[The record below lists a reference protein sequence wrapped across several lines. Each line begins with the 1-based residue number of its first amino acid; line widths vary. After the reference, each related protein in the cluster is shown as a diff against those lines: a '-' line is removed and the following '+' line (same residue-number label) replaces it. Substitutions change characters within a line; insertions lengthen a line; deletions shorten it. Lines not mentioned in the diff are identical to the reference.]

1 MRKEIVEFAKTIRAE
16 TSLDELSSVCKNTE
30 ELCYVLDSL
39 KRASFEKKETVLP
52 LRLRV
57 QAKKAFHGVAVDKI
71 TTKDV
76 QIKLSV
82 GYHTAVVI
90 KDWLQRDK
98 L

>member
-1 MRKEIVEFAKTIRAE
+1 MRKEIVEFVKNMRAE

-52 LRLRV
+52 FRLRV
-57 QAKKAFHGVAVDKI
+57 RVKKAFHGVAVDKI

-82 GYHTAVVI
+82 GYHTAVAI
-90 KDWLQRDK
+90 KDWLQKDK